1 MQQLMRGKT
10 KKLPGIIFLLSNE
23 IVQLKCHNFHICTT
37 VLLLSSTKTILTCD
51 KWDQIWWIFANLV
64 TFSLWQKCTCL
75 LFNKVN
81 FILCVVEIFII
92 VNNVIKLLMLF
103 LLNER
108 QITKRQVLK
117 LSILQ
122 QMLPGYILPVTQ
134 R

>member
-1 MQQLMRGKT
+1 MGSDL
-10 KKLPGIIFLLSNE
+10 
-23 IVQLKCHNFHICTT
+23 
-37 VLLLSSTKTILTCD
+37 
-51 KWDQIWWIFANLV
+51 ANLV
-64 TFSLWQKCTCL
+64 IFSLWQKCTCL

-81 FILCVVEIFII
+81 FILCVVKIFII